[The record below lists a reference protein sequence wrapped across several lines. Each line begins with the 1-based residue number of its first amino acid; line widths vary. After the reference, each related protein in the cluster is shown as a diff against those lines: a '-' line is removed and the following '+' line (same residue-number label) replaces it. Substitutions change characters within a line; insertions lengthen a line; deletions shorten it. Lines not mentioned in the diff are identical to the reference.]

1 MNYRPRGYEP
11 RGLTWLPYPANTHP
25 INYPNLIN
33 LSPHKNTMNPTIN
46 PQRLLKTINTLG
58 KIGKNEQG
66 TTRLTLTDT
75 DKEARDQLIKW
86 LEQASLDINI
96 DNIGNIFGTRKA
108 TTPNPPIVLG
118 SHIDTVKNA
127 GIYDGALGVL
137 AALETIRAL
146 DDQDIETENPITVAA
161 FTNEEGARFQPDM
174 MGSMVHTGSLPV
186 ETAWNAKDDT
196 GTTVKQELQRIGYL
210 GKDTIKP
217 GKYIELHVEQGP
229 ILHTENIQIGIV
241 EGIQGMAWW
250 DATYTGEPNHAGTT
264 PLTHR
269 KDTLLATAET
279 CIKLRETAENIKGS
293 VATMGRLHNQPDIRN
308 VIPGHTFFTID
319 YRQYQPEQYEK
330 GQEKV
335 KHLIKETAEK
345 HGLDYTLK
353 QTVDAKPVRFNPEMV
368 NLIETQTKK
377 LGYTHKR
384 IHSGAGHD
392 AQFLTHTC
400 PTAMIFV
407 PSIGGKSHSPQEK
420 TLDQDLL
427 NGANLLYHT
436 ALTLAKPQR

>member
-1 MNYRPRGYEP
+1 
-11 RGLTWLPYPANTHP
+11 
-25 INYPNLIN
+25 
-33 LSPHKNTMNPTIN
+33 MNPTIN
-46 PQRLLKTINTLG
+46 PKRLLNTINTLG
-58 KIGKNEQG
+58 KIGKNGPG
-66 TTRLTLTDT
+66 TTRLALTDT
-75 DKEARDQLIKW
+75 DKQARDQLTEW
-86 LEQASLDINI
+86 LEQASLDIKI
-96 DNIGNIFGTRKA
+96 DNIGNIYGTRRG
-108 TTPNPPIVLG
+108 TTNEPPIVLG

-137 AALETIRAL
+137 AALETINTL
-146 DDQDIETENPITVAA
+146 NDQNTETETSITVAA

-174 MGSMVHTGSLPV
+174 MGSMVHTNALPV

-210 GKDTIKP
+210 GNDTIKA
-217 GKYIELHVEQGP
+217 GHYIELHVEQGP
-229 ILHTENIQIGIV
+229 ILDTKNIQIGIV

-269 KDTLLATAET
+269 KDTLLAAAET
-279 CIKLRETAENIKGS
+279 YIKIRETAENITGS
-293 VATMGRLHNQPDIRN
+293 VATMGRLHNKPDIRN

-319 YRQYQPEQYEK
+319 YRQYQPDLYEQ
-330 GQEKV
+330 GQRIV
-335 KHLIKETAEK
+335 ADQIKETAEK
-345 HGLDYTLK
+345 HGLEYTLK

-368 NLIETQTKK
+368 DLIETKTKQ
-377 LGYTHKR
+377 LGYTHTR

-407 PSIGGKSHSPQEK
+407 PSINGKSHSPQEK
-420 TLDQDLL
+420 THDQDLV

-436 ALTLAKPQR
+436 ALELANPHR

>member
-1 MNYRPRGYEP
+1 
-11 RGLTWLPYPANTHP
+11 
-25 INYPNLIN
+25 
-33 LSPHKNTMNPTIN
+33 MNPTIN
-46 PQRLLKTINTLG
+46 PQRLINTINTLG
-58 KIGKNEQG
+58 KIGKNGQG

-75 DKEARDQLIKW
+75 DKQARDQLIKW
-86 LEQASLDINI
+86 LKQASLDIKI
-96 DNIGNIFGTRKA
+96 DNIGNIYGTRKA
-108 TTPNPPIVLG
+108 KTTNPPIVLG

-137 AALETIRAL
+137 AALETINTL
-146 DDQDIETENPITVAA
+146 NDQNTETETPITVAA

-174 MGSMVHTGSLPV
+174 MGSMVHTGALPV
-186 ETAWNAKDDT
+186 ETAWNAKDDQ
-196 GTTVKQELQRIGYL
+196 GTTVKEELQRIGYL
-210 GKDTIKP
+210 GNDTIEP
-217 GKYIELHVEQGP
+217 GRYIELHVEQGP

-269 KDTLLATAET
+269 RDTLLAAAET
-279 CIKLRETAENIKGS
+279 CIKIRKTAENIKGS
-293 VATMGRLHNQPDIRN
+293 VATMGRLHNKPDIRN

-319 YRQYQPEQYEK
+319 YRQYQPELYEK
-330 GQEKV
+330 GQRSV
-335 KHLIKETAEK
+335 ADQIKETAQK
-345 HGLDYTLK
+345 HGLEYTLK

-368 NLIETQTKK
+368 NFIETKTKQ
-377 LGYTHKR
+377 LGYTNTR

-420 TLDQDLL
+420 TNPHDLV
-427 NGANLLYHT
+427 NGANLLYHV
-436 ALTLAKPQR
+436 ALELAKPQR

>member
-1 MNYRPRGYEP
+1 M
-11 RGLTWLPYPANTHP
+11 
-25 INYPNLIN
+25 
-33 LSPHKNTMNPTIN
+33 KPTIN
-46 PQRLLKTINTLG
+46 PQRLLNTINTLG
-58 KIGKNEQG
+58 KIGKNGQG

-75 DKEARDQLIKW
+75 DKQARDQLIKW
-86 LEQASLDINI
+86 LKQASLDIKI
-96 DNIGNIFGTRKA
+96 DNIGNIYGTRKA
-108 TTPNPPIVLG
+108 KTTNPPIVLG

-137 AALETIRAL
+137 AALETINTL
-146 DDQDIETENPITVAA
+146 NDQNTETETPITVAA

-174 MGSMVHTGSLPV
+174 MGSMVHTGALPV
-186 ETAWNAKDDT
+186 ETAWNAKDDQ
-196 GTTVKQELQRIGYL
+196 GTTVKEELQRIGYL
-210 GKDTIKP
+210 GNDTIEP
-217 GKYIELHVEQGP
+217 GRYIELHVEQGP

-269 KDTLLATAET
+269 RDTLLAAAET
-279 CIKLRETAENIKGS
+279 CIKIRKTAENIKGS
-293 VATMGRLHNQPDIRN
+293 VATMGRLHNKPDIRN

-319 YRQYQPEQYEK
+319 YRQYQPELYEK
-330 GQEKV
+330 GQRSV
-335 KHLIKETAEK
+335 ADQIKETAQK
-345 HGLDYTLK
+345 HGLEYTLK

-368 NLIETQTKK
+368 NLIETKTKQ
-377 LGYTHKR
+377 LGYTNTR

-420 TLDQDLL
+420 TNPHDLV
-427 NGANLLYHT
+427 NGANLLYHV
-436 ALTLAKPQR
+436 ALELAKPQR